1 MAAMQLRRERI
12 CLAVAGESS
21 RLSRLEF
28 GATRSIKMMFCRARK
43 LTCDKASP
51 ERAVMLHLRARYVS
65 KAAILTIP
73 APRVP
78 VENRSPA

>member
-1 MAAMQLRRERI
+1 
-12 CLAVAGESS
+12 
-21 RLSRLEF
+21 
-28 GATRSIKMMFCRARK
+28 
-43 LTCDKASP
+43 
-51 ERAVMLHLRARYVS
+51 MLHLRARYVS